1 MGNKGNKSPN
11 TKGEYKSMQ
20 KREMKVKMEKGNKSQ
35 NRIWK
40 VVNERK

>member
-1 MGNKGNKSPN
+1 MGKKENKSPN
-11 TKGEYKSMQ
+11 RKREYKSIQ

-40 VVNERK
+40 LNEQK